1 MKQGTE
7 MKINRLPVRTW
18 NWLHM
23 NESSLSDIDTVLL
36 SRDKPADG
44 PVLTLP
50 KEGVSCI
57 RGMST
62 GMVEAGFRDIA
73 TGMGPDMEELI
84 RESGTPVEIIRVK
97 KGEKPEAPVK
107 LAFPCKEG
115 EHGLYAAYV
124 YAEEGSSV
132 TVIMEADSARQ
143 AGGTAGFQTRLYAE
157 KDARIR
163 LIQVQ
168 LLGKEYG
175 YLNDVGGS
183 CEGEPP

>member
-50 KEGVSCI
+50 KEGISCI

-62 GMVEAGFRDIA
+62 GWWRPV
-73 TGMGPDMEELI
+73 
-84 RESGTPVEIIRVK
+84 SGILPRAW
-97 KGEKPEAPVK
+97 G
-107 LAFPCKEG
+107 
-115 EHGLYAAYV
+115 
-124 YAEEGSSV
+124 
-132 TVIMEADSARQ
+132 
-143 AGGTAGFQTRLYAE
+143 
-157 KDARIR
+157 RIWR
-163 LIQVQ
+163 
-168 LLGKEYG
+168 
-175 YLNDVGGS
+175 S
-183 CEGEPP
+183 

>member
-50 KEGVSCI
+50 KEGISCI

-84 RESGTPVEIIRVK
+84 MMHMQ
-97 KGEKPEAPVK
+97 K
-107 LAFPCKEG
+107 L
-115 EHGLYAAYV
+115 
-124 YAEEGSSV
+124 
-132 TVIMEADSARQ
+132 
-143 AGGTAGFQTRLYAE
+143 
-157 KDARIR
+157 
-163 LIQVQ
+163 
-168 LLGKEYG
+168 
-175 YLNDVGGS
+175 
-183 CEGEPP
+183 

>member
-50 KEGVSCI
+50 KEGISSI

-62 GMVEAGFRDIA
+62 GTVSYTHLD
-73 TGMGPDMEELI
+73 
-84 RESGTPVEIIRVK
+84 
-97 KGEKPEAPVK
+97 
-107 LAFPCKEG
+107 
-115 EHGLYAAYV
+115 V
-124 YAEEGSSV
+124 YK
-132 TVIMEADSARQ
+132 RQ
-143 AGGTAGFQTRLYAE
+143 SQQGQGR
-157 KDARIR
+157 
-163 LIQVQ
+163 
-168 LLGKEYG
+168 
-175 YLNDVGGS
+175 
-183 CEGEPP
+183 

>member
-84 RESGTPVEIIRVK
+84 RESGTPVEIIRVNWLFPARKGNMACMRPMCMRK
-97 KGEKPEAPVK
+97 K
-107 LAFPCKEG
+107 
-115 EHGLYAAYV
+115 AA
-124 YAEEGSSV
+124 AS
-132 TVIMEADSARQ
+132 R
-143 AGGTAGFQTRLYAE
+143 
-157 KDARIR
+157 
-163 LIQVQ
+163 
-168 LLGKEYG
+168 
-175 YLNDVGGS
+175 
-183 CEGEPP
+183 

>member
-36 SRDKPADG
+36 SRGQTGGRTCAD
-44 PVLTLP
+44 TA
-50 KEGVSCI
+50 EGRCI
-57 RGMST
+57 LYPGHEHRNG
-62 GMVEAGFRDIA
+62 GGRFPGYCH
-73 TGMGPDMEELI
+73 GMGPDMEELI

-115 EHGLYAAYV
+115 EHGPCMRPMCMRKKAA
-124 YAEEGSSV
+124 AS
-132 TVIMEADSARQ
+132 R
-143 AGGTAGFQTRLYAE
+143 
-157 KDARIR
+157 
-163 LIQVQ
+163 
-168 LLGKEYG
+168 
-175 YLNDVGGS
+175 
-183 CEGEPP
+183 